1 MFTGKDVK
9 NRKRVS
15 DFQVIVSKKSPV
27 VIIAQV
33 VINEYT
39 NNGKSVE
46 GGPVM
51 LLKRNC
57 ICGSCFQTFECTGA
71 FSPDSDRY
79 IKGAVA
85 WMKIVAR
92 EPGRLLM
99 EGHTL
104 CTSCSNPH
112 QFLVEYDSVKD
123 EYNEASEFSVH
134 QPVLSQSLEP
144 THSGRPGA
152 SYEL

>member
-1 MFTGKDVK
+1 MF
-9 NRKRVS
+9 
-15 DFQVIVSKKSPV
+15 
-27 VIIAQV
+27 
-33 VINEYT
+33 
-39 NNGKSVE
+39 
-46 GGPVM
+46 
-51 LLKRNC
+51 LKRNC
-57 ICGSCFQTFECTGA
+57 VCGSCFQTFECTGA

-104 CTSCSNPH
+104 CTSCSYPH

-123 EYNEASEFSVH
+123 QYNEASEFGLH
-134 QPVLSQSLEP
+134 QPLSFQSLEP
-144 THSGRPGA
+144 NTLYPIK
-152 SYEL
+152 